1 MYEAMLFIINV
12 KKKLRKRTPTTQHSP
27 EDIFCKGPCNF
38 SLGIRN
44 MIKAQSTN
52 KCVFLLSSLPTQF
65 FEELIIL
72 AVRVVSWDVILMQNN
87 TSLYDFSEITN
98 WS

>member
-1 MYEAMLFIINV
+1 
-12 KKKLRKRTPTTQHSP
+12 
-27 EDIFCKGPCNF
+27 
-38 SLGIRN
+38 